1 MKYLIAAILLS
12 GCNTVTAQCSLELQV
27 TDHPDAKYRAQK
39 VCKAD
44 GYTGALEKTMCRS
57 ATRLDAKN
65 LPKPCK
71 D

>member
-1 MKYLIAAILLS
+1 MKYLIAAVLLA
-12 GCNTVTAQCSLELQV
+12 GCNTVTAQCQLELQV
-27 TDHPDAKYRAQK
+27 TDNPEAKYRAQK

-44 GYTGALEKTMCRS
+44 GFTGSLERTLCRS
-57 ATRLDAKN
+57 KERLDAAN